1 MSPQASPTS
10 ILHFFFVFMANIS
23 TSVTESILMVSA
35 NFVQCFGESYLG
47 VIVQIYAK
55 RNSVTGLHI

>member
-1 MSPQASPTS
+1 MSPQASPIS
-10 ILHFFFVFMANIS
+10 ILNFFGGANIS

-47 VIVQIYAK
+47 VNKYMQ
-55 RNSVTGLHI
+55 SVIA